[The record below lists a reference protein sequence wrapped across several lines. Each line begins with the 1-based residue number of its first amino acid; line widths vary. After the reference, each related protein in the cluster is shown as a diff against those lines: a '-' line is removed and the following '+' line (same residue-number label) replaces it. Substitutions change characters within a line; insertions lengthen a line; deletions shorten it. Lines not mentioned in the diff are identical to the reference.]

1 MKYLIKERKQIKTKI
16 IIKEYL
22 YLSIIKQTYWKRRK
36 DKNVKKI
43 IDYTKIILKEEY
55 KKEHI
60 Y

>member
-1 MKYLIKERKQIKTKI
+1 MKYLIKERKQIKTRI

-43 IDYTKIILKEEY
+43 INYTKIILKEEY
-55 KKEHI
+55 
-60 Y
+60 